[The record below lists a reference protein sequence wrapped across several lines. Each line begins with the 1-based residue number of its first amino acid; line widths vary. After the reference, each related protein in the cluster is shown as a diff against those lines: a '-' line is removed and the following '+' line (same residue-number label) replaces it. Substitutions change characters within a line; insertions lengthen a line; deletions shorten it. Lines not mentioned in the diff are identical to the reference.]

1 MKDTLFVIPAR
12 GGSKGVPG
20 KNVKLLNGKPLICY
34 SIDYARKFT
43 SDDNICVST
52 DDEGIIKIV
61 EDYGLKVPFTRPSKL
76 ATDNAN
82 TNDVLLHAYNFYS
95 TSRFDKIV
103 LLQPTSPFRKE
114 ESLKEALNIYS
125 RDVDMVVSVFETE
138 SNPYYVL
145 FEENTDGL
153 LYKCKKSDKT
163 RRQDLPKVY
172 ELNGSIYLINVKSL
186 LEKKAIGNFTTIKK
200 VLMDKLHS
208 TDIDTPMD
216 WMYCEFLI
224 EKGLIND

>member
-1 MKDTLFVIPAR
+1 
-12 GGSKGVPG
+12 
-20 KNVKLLNGKPLICY
+20 LICY

-43 SDDNICVST
+43 TDDNICVST

-61 EDYGLKVPFTRPSKL
+61 EDYGLKVPFKRPSQL

-95 TSRFDKIV
+95 TLRFDKIV

-125 RDVDMVVSVFETE
+125 KDVDMVVSVFETE

-153 LYKCKKSDKT
+153 LYKCKKSDIT

-172 ELNGSIYLINVKSL
+172 ELDGSIYLINVKSL
-186 LEKKAIGNFTTIKK
+186 LEKKTIGNFTTIKK

-208 TDIDTPMD
+208 SDIDTPMD

>member
-1 MKDTLFVIPAR
+1 LKDTLFVIPAR
-12 GGSKGVPG
+12 GGSKGVPR

-43 SDDNICVST
+43 TDDNICVST

-61 EDYGLKVPFTRPSKL
+61 EDYGLKVPFKRPSQL

-95 TSRFDKIV
+95 TLRFDKIV

-125 RDVDMVVSVFETE
+125 KDVDMVVSVFETE

-153 LYKCKKSDKT
+153 LYKCKKSDIT

-172 ELNGSIYLINVKSL
+172 ELDGSIYLINVKSL
-186 LEKKAIGNFTTIKK
+186 LEKKTIGNFTTIKK

-208 TDIDTPMD
+208 SDIDTPMD